1 MIAQLQKRKLFD
13 GNTADFND
21 YYRGFVGELG
31 AFTARAKE
39 TQNLQGHL
47 VTQITSRR
55 TSVMGVNTNE
65 ELLNLTRWN
74 QEFNASSQYIS
85 KLFDVIDQI
94 ISGVGRVGQ

>member
-1 MIAQLQKRKLFD
+1 MGKM
-13 GNTADFND
+13 
-21 YYRGFVGELG
+21 
-31 AFTARAKE
+31 
-39 TQNLQGHL
+39 QGHL
-47 VTQITSRR
+47 VEQITSRR